1 MTLSPVAFVPHT
13 QVARASRAHGP
24 LSGLSFAA
32 KDVFA
37 VRDHRS
43 SAGHPAWEHTHEAA
57 LHDAP
62 LVAELLDAGAG
73 LLGVTILDELAYS
86 LAGQNPHYGTPLNPR
101 APQRLCGGSS
111 CGSAAAV
118 AACLCDFAL
127 GTDTGG
133 SVRVPASFC
142 QLFGLRPSHGRLSLE
157 GVVPLAPSFDT
168 AGFLARDAKTF
179 ERVAGVLLG
188 PAQNT
193 RPVRVLVAEDAFL
206 RCEPEVRTQLHSAL
220 HRASHALE
228 LSLEPVTLTSNEFGF
243 DTLRTAFRRLQAR
256 EVWAT
261 HGAWVTRE
269 TPDFSSP
276 VAERFAMARALF
288 DSGEGDA
295 EDSAVRAALRH
306 KLDAMLTPHVLLC
319 LPAAPGIAPRVDESG
334 PALEAFRAAT
344 LELTSP
350 ASLAGVPQLVV
361 PARELSGAPL
371 GLSFMAERGADAW
384 LAALSGLLADAL
396 APEASR
402 M

>member
-1 MTLSPVAFVPHT
+1 MV
-13 QVARASRAHGP
+13 
-24 LSGLSFAA
+24 
-32 KDVFA
+32 
-37 VRDHRS
+37 
-43 SAGHPAWEHTHEAA
+43 SA
-57 LHDAP
+57 
-62 LVAELLDAGAG
+62 LLDAGAG
-73 LLGVTILDELAYS
+73 LVGVTILDELAYS
-86 LAGQNPHYGTPLNPR
+86 LAGQNPHYGTPVNPR

-118 AACLCDFAL
+118 AACLCDFAI

-133 SVRVPASFC
+133 SIRVPASFC
-142 QLFGLRPSHGRLSLE
+142 QLFGLRPSHGRMSTE

-179 ERVAGVLLG
+179 ERVASVLLG

-193 RPVRVLVAEDAFL
+193 RPVRLLVAEDAFQ
-206 RCEPEVRTQLHSAL
+206 RVEPELRALLQSAL
-220 HRASHALE
+220 MRAAAAME
-228 LSLEPVTLTSNEFGF
+228 LTVDAVTLTGESFGF
-243 DTLRTAFRRLQAR
+243 DRLRTAFRRLQAR

-269 TPDFSSP
+269 SPAFSP
-276 VAERFAMARALF
+276 RVAERFAMARALF
-288 DSGEGDA
+288 ESGEGDA
-295 EDSAVRAALRH
+295 EDSAVRAALRE

-361 PARELSGAPL
+361 PARERDGAPL
-371 GLSFMAERGADAW
+371 GLSFMAERGSDAW
-384 LAALSGLLADAL
+384 LCALCGLLSDAL